1 MGSMTTRIERK
12 RRGAVLITSLG
23 VLVVLAMLG
32 TVFATLSAVERDISR
47 NYVDQ
52 VQARLLA
59 ESGVQYALAELAN
72 PLRLDIWGAPRTP
85 PWIYFGNAP
94 APAGADPGGYNAVPL
109 SQARTPSFFL
119 DVNNDGV
126 PDPLTPSGAPA
137 RVTINGVSVG
147 ISGYTSVSSYARDG
161 DVYSLRV
168 VDLGSKINVNNV
180 HPRLVQILTNL
191 FTEIPGFPVAPGT
204 VAALINT
211 WRPAVRGYA
220 SMGELRRMLAERLG
234 AAAGDAAFNALR
246 PYVTVNG
253 WVDGTVTRT
262 FGLNE
267 RRRTLGVGDDIYA
280 QWELRPRNRFDPRY
294 DFQPRSP
301 VNINQAPYPVLV
313 ALFRGLQGYYVRE
326 DREISAGVYDSYE
339 MTYRYNVGNGGG
351 RRYGNH
357 NWKARVG
364 TLYQTPAVGRT
375 CAQNLANRIIAARR
389 TFAAGTGYPRNY
401 FRSVRQ
407 FDEFIDGLPA
417 GDFAGISAADLP
429 YVRDAIKANFNP
441 NVHLNELNPDELI
454 ALSVDK
460 TDLSF
465 HTFEFTFFPMGH
477 FEIQSAGR
485 VLDAARLVVAEDT
498 VTAEVKSYDVHRD
511 TLQDQFM
518 KDYAD
523 GTLPLNQV
531 FSAAASSTAERMTDN
546 VSLRSYPEY
555 QDRNFLRTG
564 GGSYAPS
571 FDGYLALNNV
581 RSMNGSPN
589 FALRFDT
596 EGRPVSDA
604 FLPNNGPD
612 RRYRREVD
620 RGNTSRGP
628 YPEKLLG
635 SGNPGSLANDGLLC
649 ERQASPGYPPANF
662 NQHRG
667 TLSMWVKPHFEPE
680 NAGRMHNWFSS
691 IHYNV
696 PGENWNQPWPSRNLG
711 TWYTIFRINPFVVM
725 YAPGFNS
732 AGFGRA
738 PYGEGTAI
746 DYDYNDTT
754 LPQRAI
760 IGGYG
765 GRANGVPSTSL
776 DTEYIGGRNTATV
789 NHVGH
794 GHSRYSYNGR
804 TWGNFCMKGRWLH
817 VGLTWD
823 DSLGVGYDPSSR
835 RGPRQPDPGNVLQMW
850 VNGQKTPGA
859 QYDTYYITRSP
870 PDYHMVRNNR
880 WGDDTLGAR
889 APWFRIGAQADNPVP
904 AGTQAANG
912 PTGPRLQY
920 NYTADATIDEVLIWW
935 TPDIPSSPSRF
946 ITPSYR
952 QGRYYKQDDAQ
963 FTSPVVQFGTAPRV
977 CPPPVSGGSS
987 AAAGPA
993 RRRLGLFA
1001 YTAAWPVGDPND
1013 PEVQN
1018 MSGTTVSLSV
1028 MDPSWTS
1035 PAPPPASMNWMPRQ
1049 AATRGGTAVS
1059 SSAAGPWAAG
1069 AAAVDVPAGRFRYR
1083 IQLAPRYAI
1092 GNKANTPFKSTPVL
1106 DDVTITYYDGPP
1118 VILSWIV
1125 GAD

>member
-1 MGSMTTRIERK
+1 MKMPSNRSFQPAGADARRRG
-12 RRGAVLITSLG
+12 RRGAVLIMSLG

-32 TVFATLSAVERDISR
+32 TVFATISSIERDISR

-52 VQARLLA
+52 IQARMLA

-85 PWIYFGNAP
+85 PWVYFGNAP
-94 APAGADPGGYNAVPL
+94 VPAGADPGAYNAVPL

-119 DVNNDGV
+119 DANNDGV

-137 RVTINGVSVG
+137 RVMVNGVPAG
-147 ISGYTSVSSYARDG
+147 ISGYTSLSSYTRDG
-161 DVYSLRV
+161 NVYSLRV
-168 VDLGSKINVNNV
+168 IDLGSKINVNNV

-191 FTEIPGFPVAPGT
+191 FTEIPGFPGAPAT
-204 VAALINT
+204 AAGLIDSR
-211 WRPAVRGYA
+211 RPPVRGYA
-220 SMGELRRMLAERLG
+220 SMGELRRMLTDRLG
-234 AAAGDAAFNALR
+234 AASGDAVFTAIR
-246 PYVTVNG
+246 PYVAVNG
-253 WVDGTVTRT
+253 WVDGAVTRP

-267 RRRTLGVGDDIYA
+267 RRRSLGVGDDIYA

-294 DFQPRSP
+294 DFQPRTP

-313 ALFRGLQGYYVRE
+313 ALLRGLQGYYVRE

-339 MTYRYNVGNGGG
+339 MTYRYNVANGGG

-364 TLYQTPAVGRT
+364 TIYQTPAVGRA
-375 CAQNLANRIIAARR
+375 CAQNLANRIVAARR

-407 FDEFIDGLPA
+407 FDAFIDGLPA

-441 NVHLNELNPDELI
+441 NVHLNELNPDELV

-460 TDLSF
+460 TDLSY
-465 HTFEFTFFPMGH
+465 HTFEFTFFPMGY

-485 VLDAARLVVAEDT
+485 VLDAGRQVVAEDT
-498 VTAEVKSYDVHRD
+498 VTAEVKAYDVHRD

-531 FSAAASSTAERMTDN
+531 FSAATGAERMTDN

-555 QDRNFLRTG
+555 QDRGFLQTG
-564 GGSYAPS
+564 SGTYAPS

-581 RSMNGSPN
+581 RTMNGSPN

-596 EGRPVSDA
+596 ESNSIGNA

-620 RGNTSRGP
+620 RGNTARGP

-635 SGNPGSLANDGLLC
+635 GGNPGSLANDGLIC

-662 NQHRG
+662 NQRRG

-680 NAGRMHNWFSS
+680 DAGRMHNWFSN

-711 TWYTIFRINPFVVM
+711 TWYTIFRINPFVVL

-732 AGFGRA
+732 GGFGQA
-738 PYGEGTAI
+738 PYGEGAAI

-765 GRANGVPSTSL
+765 GRANGVPSVSR

-789 NHVGH
+789 NHAGH

-804 TWGNFCMKGRWLH
+804 TWGNLCMKGRWLH

-823 DSLGVGYDPSSR
+823 DTLSIGYHPSTGR
-835 RGPRQPDPGNVLQMW
+835 NPRQPDPDNVLQMW
-850 VNGQKTPGA
+850 VNGQKTPGS
-859 QYDTYYITRSP
+859 QYDTYYVSRVP
-870 PDYHMVRNNR
+870 PGQAYRMTANNR
-880 WGDDTLGAR
+880 WGSD
-889 APWFRIGAQADNPVP
+889 WFRVGAQADSPVP
-904 AGTQAANG
+904 PGTQAANG
-912 PTGPRLQY
+912 PSGPRLQY

-935 TPDIPSSPSRF
+935 TPDDPGSGSRF
-946 ITPSYR
+946 ISPGYR
-952 QGRYYKQDDAQ
+952 QGRYYKQDNAR
-963 FTSPVVQFGTAPRV
+963 FTSPVVQFGGSPRV
-977 CPPPVSGGSS
+977 CPPPVSGGAS
-987 AAAGPA
+987 AAIGNAL
-993 RRRLGLFA
+993 RRLGLFA
-1001 YTAAWPVGDPND
+1001 YTACWPVGDPND

-1028 MDPSWTS
+1028 LN
-1035 PAPPPASMNWMPRQ
+1035 PARTTYWMPLQ

-1059 SSAAGPWAAG
+1059 TSAAGPWAAG
-1069 AAAVDVPAGRFRYR
+1069 AAAVDVPGGQFRYR
-1083 IQLAPRYAI
+1083 IQLAPNYAI

-1106 DDVTITYYDGPP
+1106 DDVTITYYDGPAT
-1118 VILSWIV
+1118 ILSWIV